1 MLIFGNLRIFF
12 LISLRKTVSV
22 VKKLSADI
30 TQFFAGHWPMSDAS
44 IQACTLRK
52 DEQPLTDMRLIEKEK
67 KCIEAVVCRSCS
79 KKVLLK
85 CRQFD
90 RKTPLLGRFLIKF
103 KHRYFPMKFVKFLRT
118 AFLTNTFVCCF

>member
-1 MLIFGNLRIFF
+1 M
-12 LISLRKTVSV
+12 SV

-52 DEQPLTDMRLIEKEK
+52 AEQPLTDMRLIEKEK

-79 KKVLLK
+79 K
-85 CRQFD
+85 
-90 RKTPLLGRFLIKF
+90 
-103 KHRYFPMKFVKFLRT
+103 
-118 AFLTNTFVCCF
+118 